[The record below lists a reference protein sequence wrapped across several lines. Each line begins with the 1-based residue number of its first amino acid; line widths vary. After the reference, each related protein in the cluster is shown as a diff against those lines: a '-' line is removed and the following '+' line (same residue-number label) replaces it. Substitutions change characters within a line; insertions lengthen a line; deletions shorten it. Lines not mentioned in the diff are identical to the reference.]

1 MTLSIQPAALCIR
14 PATVCT
20 RPATLYSQV
29 ERTASRSRTLRER
42 LDKMSQADV
51 IVDSQAPIIG
61 EVLRWCAQVC
71 GRRSGGGSS
80 SSGSS
85 AGSAGSAGGE
95 GGEGSK
101 SKSAGSG
108 SGGDGGGSS
117 CLPMQTVV
125 FETDSPE
132 CFDAL
137 SRAVQPFGYSVM
149 DPAEAEALELS
160 VHHAQPQPQALH
172 PQPLVPPPA
181 PLPAVK
187 EAARNG
193 RDRHIARLPRLVY
206 CTTTAETINAVQ
218 SLIKPRQGK

>member
-1 MTLSIQPAALCIR
+1 M
-14 PATVCT
+14 
-20 RPATLYSQV
+20 

-85 AGSAGSAGGE
+85 AGSAGSAGGAGGE
-95 GGEGSK
+95 GSEGSK

-172 PQPLVPPPA
+172 PQPLVPPPP

-193 RDRHIARLPRLVY
+193 RDRLIARLPRLVY